1 MTAGLARVTISAPQ
15 RRVDVALPE
24 RVPLAELLPDVLR
37 HAGVDLADQGENHG
51 GWVLRRADGVAL
63 ATGQGLQ
70 TQGVRD
76 GEVLHLVPAHEE
88 WPEAEYDDVVEAVAE
103 GARRRGGIWTPAT
116 TRTATLAA
124 AGVPLGL
131 GLLALF
137 AAGPGVSGVGSA
149 GLGAAALLLLAGTI
163 AARGHGQ
170 TSAGV
175 ALGGYAL
182 PYAFL
187 GGAAS
192 AFAGGGPAVGGG
204 SAAGGTGSATR
215 WDLLTGSVAGWD
227 PLAGSLALL
236 VAGVLGTFA
245 ITAGVRIF
253 AAGVTAGLLGALTA
267 LLGAL
272 ASPGA
277 AAAALIS
284 VLICGL
290 GALPVLAV
298 RLGRMPLPPLALP
311 ARGPG
316 RPESETAEPPD
327 RVAVFAAVD
336 RTDEILIGLL
346 LGHALLALVAFVLLA
361 LEGSLSARILI
372 GVCATALLLRARLFV
387 TGRLR
392 IPLLVAGLGGFA
404 ALGADLLLTEAWDK
418 TLLPGL
424 IGSVLLIGTLTV
436 TAGARYVHRPPS
448 PYLSRAADLLEGL
461 TVIAVIPV
469 ACAVAGLYTAL
480 SGLP

>member
-1 MTAGLARVTISAPQ
+1 MAAGLARVTISAPQ

-37 HAGVDLADQGENHG
+37 HAGEDLADQGENHG

-76 GEVLHLVPAHEE
+76 GEVLHLVPAHDE

-103 GARRRGGIWTPAT
+103 GARRRGGIWTPVT

-124 AGVPLGL
+124 AGVPFGL

-137 AAGPGVSGVGSA
+137 TAGPGLRGSDPA
-149 GLGAAALLLLAGTI
+149 LIGLGAAGLLLLAGTI
-163 AARGHGQ
+163 AARGHRQ
-170 TSAGV
+170 TTAGV

-192 AFAGGGPAVGGG
+192 AFAGGA
-204 SAAGGTGSATR
+204 
-215 WDLLTGSVAGWD
+215 GSVGGWD

-236 VAGVLGTFA
+236 VAGFIGSLA

-253 AAGVTAGLLGALTA
+253 AAGVTTGLLGALTA
-267 LLGAL
+267 LLGTL

-284 VLICGL
+284 VLVCGL

-316 RPESETAEPPD
+316 RPDSETDEPPD

-336 RTDEILIGLL
+336 RTDEILTGLL

-361 LEGSLSARILI
+361 LEGGLSARILT

-392 IPLLVAGLGGFA
+392 IPLLTAGLGGFA
-404 ALGADLLLTEAWDK
+404 ALGADLLLTVAWDK

-424 IGSVLLIGTLTV
+424 IGAVLLIGTLTV

-461 TVIAVIPV
+461 TVIAVIPL